1 MPKKQK
7 TIKKKKIKIVGIQLE
22 IKEKFPPQKKIE
34 LRTRIV
40 LYVISMSLLNRH
52 KTNYESLQN
61 NKS

>member
-7 TIKKKKIKIVGIQLE
+7 TIKKKDKNSWHSIRNT
-22 IKEKFPPQKKIE
+22 PQKKIE